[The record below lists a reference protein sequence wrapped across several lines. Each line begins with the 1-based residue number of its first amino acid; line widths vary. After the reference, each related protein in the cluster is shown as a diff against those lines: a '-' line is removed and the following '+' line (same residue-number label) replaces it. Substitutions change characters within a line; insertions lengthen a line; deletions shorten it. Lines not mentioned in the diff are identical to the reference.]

1 MKRKLNQADLW
12 LINEIT
18 SELQEHFII
27 SLEKAQECIQN
38 SSLLPMLYSHP
49 EFVHHEGSCWVQ
61 TIAMHNK
68 LKPQAD
74 QTNNKH
80 MDPESIR
87 AALLAGGSVK
97 TKHPIDAQSICRQVR
112 GKE

>member
-12 LINEIT
+12 LINDIT
-18 SELQEHFII
+18 SQLQEHFNI
-27 SLEKAQECIQN
+27 SLEKAHECIQN
-38 SSLLPMLYSHP
+38 SNLLPMLYSDP
-49 EFVHHEGSCWVQ
+49 EFVHHEASRWVR

-74 QTNNKH
+74 QTKNKH
-80 MDPESIR
+80 TDPEKIR

-97 TKHPIDAQSICRQVR
+97 TKHQIDAQEICRQVR

>member
-18 SELQEHFII
+18 SELQEHFNI

-38 SSLLPMLYSHP
+38 SNLLPMLYSDP
-49 EFVHHEGSCWVQ
+49 EFVHHEGSRWVQ

-68 LKPQAD
+68 LIG
-74 QTNNKH
+74 QTKNKH
-80 MDPESIR
+80 MDPEKKR

-97 TKHPIDAQSICRQVR
+97 TKHQINSLEICRQVR
-112 GKE
+112 GNE